1 MPWRYSLPECSR
13 TVDKDF
19 SGRVIRRHRRRT
31 DARRGGA
38 AAPDDLIP
46 PGLRGVLSLVDA
58 DSGRQLF
65 ITLFDSRKAIEAAES
80 KFEQMGAQIP
90 EEMRRLR
97 VSRDYYEVAGGLV
110 ALTGEL
116 R

>member
-1 MPWRYSLPECSR
+1 MWA
-13 TVDKDF
+13 
-19 SGRVIRRHRRRT
+19 RVASFEGT
-31 DARRGGA
+31 DVERMRAQAGQRP
-38 AAPDDLIP
+38 PDDIIP

-65 ITLFDSRKAIEAAES
+65 ITLFDSREAIEAAES
-80 KFEQMGAQIP
+80 KFEQMGDQIP
-90 EEMRRLR
+90 EEVRGRR